1 MLHPMSTSLWLRNMK
16 KLNSLMTMGADLSIE
31 NRFFKNENGETLK
44 VSQQTRITDICT
56 NK

>member
-1 MLHPMSTSLWLRNMK
+1 
-16 KLNSLMTMGADLSIE
+16 MTMGADLSIE